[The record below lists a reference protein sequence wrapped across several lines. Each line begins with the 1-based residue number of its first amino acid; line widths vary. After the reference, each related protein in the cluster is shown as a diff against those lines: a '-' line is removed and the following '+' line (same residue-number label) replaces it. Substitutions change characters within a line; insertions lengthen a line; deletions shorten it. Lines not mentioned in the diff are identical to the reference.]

1 MNFYYDVF
9 GGSLRNL
16 RSVAMMDQHNPYP
29 KDIFEV
35 VQAEMI
41 SFFGEFKLAGVSKAT
56 WDKTAQ
62 VLAKKLKSPN
72 EGSKN
77 SSIVDPNTITRSII
91 IHWTPSAKGSHAWS
105 DVPATRF
112 MRHLAGHICNSTS
125 FDALS
130 RLRDAIGPSEMGWV
144 HEHDAHQFRLTHL
157 SKKPGITLWS
167 LQGEAEKTLCLPIKR
182 VVRIR
187 TVGDIE
193 RLEEGDYGLPTIS
206 NFPFLDAVMKPHYLF
221 QDTIANGRHSSV
233 AKVSEILKALKK
245 NTMDRGSIVLVNTL
259 ATDNFD
265 NFKMNKSGVMKPF
278 SQWKVRMEAHTDDVA
293 VVTALSVV
301 TACEESNS
309 RKRRQSRLVQP
320 KGKKSKKS

>member
-41 SFFGEFKLAGVSKAT
+41 SFFGGFKLAGVSKAT

-112 MRHLAGHICNSTS
+112 MRHLAGHICNSANI
-125 FDALS
+125 DALS
-130 RLRDAIGPSEMGWV
+130 RLRDAIGPSGMG
-144 HEHDAHQFRLTHL
+144 
-157 SKKPGITLWS
+157 
-167 LQGEAEKTLCLPIKR
+167 
-182 VVRIR
+182 
-187 TVGDIE
+187 
-193 RLEEGDYGLPTIS
+193 
-206 NFPFLDAVMKPHYLF
+206 
-221 QDTIANGRHSSV
+221 
-233 AKVSEILKALKK
+233 
-245 NTMDRGSIVLVNTL
+245 
-259 ATDNFD
+259 
-265 NFKMNKSGVMKPF
+265 
-278 SQWKVRMEAHTDDVA
+278 
-293 VVTALSVV
+293 
-301 TACEESNS
+301 
-309 RKRRQSRLVQP
+309 
-320 KGKKSKKS
+320 